1 MMFSSF
7 KTEYMDSEEL
17 RQLVNQIKTLTRGGY
32 DAYDANAETILRCL
46 DKILLLAKEEK
57 EWYLY
62 FRALYYMLYEL
73 SRQDNGDRRILKYA
87 EIYYKDQKLYMDRE
101 LPNYPDTDMSEINTD
116 CMDVIFSVY
125 RGYYQIQDKKMDEFM
140 KLFEECALKYGHKY
154 LYYNALIKLGIL
166 YHDINMVKKGKE
178 NFEKSVFTGC
188 YVCNH
193 YAHFG
198 YYLMLDDL
206 VGAEELL
213 DRLVNKNIP
222 QKHKWCYNY
231 CGRATEKGM
240 CGRIL
245 CYCIQLGKT
254 EMFFDVFERRG
265 KYLFCEG
272 DREDGTTYFLF
283 RLRAGDMSG
292 LEDAMEQAVAD
303 IELEEKQQTST
314 LGSIYDFLCWYCYFH
329 LLEKSGILKV
339 KVNLGRSDTPR
350 ADKEGLTK
358 CGELG
363 TYYERKADEVGTKFA
378 KSRKMFDYEGLKKSY
393 EECIGIGFK
402 DVV

>member
-17 RQLVNQIKTLTRGGY
+17 RRLVNQIKTLTRGGY
-32 DAYDANAETILRCL
+32 DAYDANAKTILRCL
-46 DKILLLAKEEK
+46 DKILLRAKEEK

-73 SRQDNGDRRILKYA
+73 NRQGNSDKKILKYA
-87 EIYYKDQKLYMDRE
+87 EVFYYDQQLYMDRE
-101 LPNYPDTDMSEINTD
+101 LPNYSNTNMSETNTD
-116 CMDVIFSVY
+116 CMDIIFSVY
-125 RGYYQIQDKKMDEFM
+125 RGYCQIQDEKMDDFM
-140 KLFEECALKYGHKY
+140 RMFEKCALKYGHEY
-154 LYYNALIKLGIL
+154 IYYNALIRLGLL
-166 YHDINMVKKGKE
+166 YHDMNMVKKGKE
-178 NFEKSVFTGC
+178 NFEKCRCDGC

-193 YAHFG
+193 YPHFG
-198 YYLMLDDL
+198 YYLMFDDL
-206 VGAEELL
+206 AGAE
-213 DRLVNKNIP
+213 DLVSRIINKNIA
-222 QKHKWCYNY
+222 QEYKWCYKY
-231 CGRATEKGM
+231 CQRATEKGM
-240 CGRIL
+240 YARIL

-254 EMFFDVFERRG
+254 EMFLDVFERKG

-272 DREDGTTYFLF
+272 EDDDDTTYFLF
-283 RLRAGDMSG
+283 RLCAGDVSG
-292 LEDAMEQAVAD
+292 LEDAVKQAVVD
-303 IELEEKQQTST
+303 IELEEKQRTST

>member
-1 MMFSSF
+1 MMFSGF
-7 KTEYMDSEEL
+7 KTECMDSEEL
-17 RQLVNQIKTLTRGGY
+17 RRLVNQIKTLTRGGY

-73 SRQDNGDRRILKYA
+73 NRQDNGDRRILKYA

-101 LPNYPDTDMSEINTD
+101 LPNYPNTAMSETNTD

-140 KLFEECALKYGHKY
+140 KLFEECALKYGHEY

-166 YHDINMVKKGKE
+166 YRDINMVKKGKE
-178 NFEKSVFTGC
+178 NFEKSVLTGC

-198 YYLMLDDL
+198 YYLMSDDL
-206 VGAEELL
+206 AGAEELL
-213 DRLVNKNIP
+213 DRLINKNIP
-222 QKHKWCYNY
+222 QKYKWCYNY
-231 CGRATEKGM
+231 CGRATEKDM

-245 CYCIQLGKT
+245 CYCMQLGKT

-272 DREDGTTYFLF
+272 DEDDGTTYFLF
-283 RLRAGDMSG
+283 RLWAGDMSG
-292 LEDAMEQAVAD
+292 LEAAMEQAVAD
-303 IELEEKQQTST
+303 IELEE
-314 LGSIYDFLCWYCYFH
+314 
-329 LLEKSGILKV
+329 
-339 KVNLGRSDTPR
+339 
-350 ADKEGLTK
+350 
-358 CGELG
+358 
-363 TYYERKADEVGTKFA
+363 
-378 KSRKMFDYEGLKKSY
+378 
-393 EECIGIGFK
+393 
-402 DVV
+402 